1 LDERDIHRSGS
12 QPTRTTQ
19 QSRPTRDNI
28 TKNRSSP
35 RRKGRPFNLRLER
48 ATRKRTLA
56 HRTSTS
62 SCLRNLS
69 LLYKPSPTGDDMD
82 IVIGITGLPCSGKT
96 TLTNALMAH
105 CLEHGIV
112 SSSLSMS
119 DLLRDFHKWL
129 YNVKPKGSL
138 LRLGQKYRGYW
149 GQGWLAHL
157 AALKAEHFFQNWPF
171 IKDKIFVI
179 EGLRGS
185 HEYETMCEHFGG
197 YFRFGGRFF
206 LVYIKA
212 PLEIRVERSKKR
224 GRIDDATTKEEFLQ
238 RERNEFEQSTLIG
251 ETLADAVIVS
261 GDEDANAAF
270 ILWRLGCLKRW
281 R

>member
-1 LDERDIHRSGS
+1 
-12 QPTRTTQ
+12 
-19 QSRPTRDNI
+19 
-28 TKNRSSP
+28 
-35 RRKGRPFNLRLER
+35 
-48 ATRKRTLA
+48 
-56 HRTSTS
+56 
-62 SCLRNLS
+62 
-69 LLYKPSPTGDDMD
+69 MD

-96 TLTNALMAH
+96 TLANALMAH

-119 DLLRDFHKWL
+119 SLLRDFHKWL
-129 YNVKPKGSL
+129 YNVEPKGSL
-138 LRLGQKYRGYW
+138 LKLGQKYRGYW

-157 AALKAEHFFQNWPF
+157 AALKAEHFFRNWSF
-171 IKDKIFVI
+171 AKNKIFVI

-185 HEYETMCEHFGG
+185 HEYETICEHFGG

-224 GRIDDATTKEEFLQ
+224 GRIDDAATKEEFLQ
-238 RERNEFEQSTLIG
+238 RELNEFEQSTLIG
-251 ETLADAVIVS
+251 ETLADAVVVS

-270 ILWRLGCLKRW
+270 ILWRLGCLKKW